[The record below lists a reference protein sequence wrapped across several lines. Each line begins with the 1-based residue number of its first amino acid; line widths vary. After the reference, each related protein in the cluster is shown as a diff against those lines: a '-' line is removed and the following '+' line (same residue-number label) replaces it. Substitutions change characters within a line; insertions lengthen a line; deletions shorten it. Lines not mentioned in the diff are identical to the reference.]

1 MHTNHV
7 QKLTVNGKQE
17 HLFLAQWA
25 SIGNGLV
32 FVSDA
37 NVYYKPNA
45 TAAEIQLT
53 TDGDEVIR
61 YGICDWVYEG
71 NNFMEFCLKMILTL
85 LQLCCAEE
93 VFASKEALWFSPD
106 GTKLA
111 IMKFNDTSI
120 EPMLIPV
127 YGPPGSLQFQY
138 PKQISLHYPKVCDRK

>member
-1 MHTNHV
+1 M
-7 QKLTVNGKQE
+7 
-17 HLFLAQWA
+17 
-25 SIGNGLV
+25 
-32 FVSDA
+32 FVAGA

-45 TAAEIQLT
+45 TATEIQLT

-71 NNFMEFCLKMILTL
+71 NVQKFVWRKPSIITSFNTVVR
-85 LQLCCAEE
+85 AEE

-111 IMKFNDTSI
+111 IMKFNDSEI
-120 EPMLIPV
+120 EPMVIPV

-138 PKQISLHYPKVCDRK
+138 TKQISLHYPKVCDQIKCV